1 LSAKYVAPTQIQIAG
16 VTGFVNDMTNDFE
29 RFDLSGIVEIG
40 GGYKF
45 MERYMLYASDTYQ
58 HSFTNLIKAPNNQ
71 DFRMSH
77 YGMMANMGIKIA
89 F

>member
-1 LSAKYVAPTQIQIAG
+1 
-16 VTGFVNDMTNDFE
+16 MTNDFE
-29 RFDLSGIVEIG
+29 RFDLGGIFEIG